1 MKIGM
6 EEYAVVIDS
15 LPYGKSTDVRREP
28 MAQVVGEDYFTL
40 LEITPKLGTILNVG
54 DRIYIGKGPRDKVDH
69 IKTRIGYV
77 DLTSSA
83 REELE
88 SALKR
93 IIKEKEPYFVSF
105 FNKCGPINIRLHQL
119 ELLPGVGKKHMR
131 DILEERDKKPFEN
144 LADINKRVALLP
156 DAVKVISDRIL
167 EELTGKSKYYIL
179 TRPPFQKE
187 EGQYNAPG

>member
-1 MKIGM
+1 MRIGM
-6 EEYAVVIDS
+6 EEYAIVIDS
-15 LPYGKSTDVRREP
+15 LPYGKSTDVRKEP
-28 MAQVVGEDYFTL
+28 IAQVVGEDYFTL
-40 LEITPKLGTILNVG
+40 LEVTPKPELVLTVG
-54 DRIYIGKGPRDKVDH
+54 ERIYIGKGPRDKVDH
-69 IKTRIGYV
+69 IKSRIGYF

-83 REELE
+83 RAELE
-88 SALKR
+88 RALMR
-93 IIKEKEPYFVSF
+93 IIKEKEQYFISF

-131 DILEERDKKPFEN
+131 DILDEREGKPFES

-156 DAVKVISDRIL
+156 DASKIIADRVL

-187 EGQYNAPG
+187 EGYSNA

>member
-1 MKIGM
+1 MRIGM

-28 MAQVVGEDYFTL
+28 IAQIVGEDYFTL
-40 LEITPKLGTILNVG
+40 LEVTPKIGTVLAVG
-54 DRIYIGKGPRDKVDH
+54 DKIYIGKGPRDKVDH
-69 IKTRIGYV
+69 IKSRIGYF

-83 REELE
+83 RSELE
-88 SALKR
+88 RALKR
-93 IIKEKEPYFVSF
+93 IIMEKEPYFVSF

-119 ELLPGVGKKHMR
+119 ELLPGVGKKHMK
-131 DILEERDKKPFEN
+131 DILEEREKRPFEN
-144 LADINKRVALLP
+144 LADMNKRVALLP
-156 DAVKVISDRIL
+156 DASKVISDRIL

-187 EGQYNAPG
+187 EGQFNAQG

>member
-6 EEYAVVIDS
+6 EEYAVVLDS

-28 MAQVVGEDYFTL
+28 LAQVVGEDYFTL
-40 LEITPKLGTILNVG
+40 LEVTPKTGTVSVG
-54 DRIYIGKGPRDKVDH
+54 ERIYIGKGPRDKVDH
-69 IKTRIGYV
+69 IKSRITYL

-83 REELE
+83 RAELE
-88 SALKR
+88 RTLKR

-105 FNKCGPINIRLHQL
+105 LNKCGPINIRLHQL

-131 DILEERDKKPFEN
+131 DILDERERKPFES
-144 LADINKRVALLP
+144 LEDINKRVALLP
-156 DAVKVISDRIL
+156 DASKIIADRIV

-179 TRPPFQKE
+179 TRPPFQRE
-187 EGQYNAPG
+187 EV

>member
-28 MAQVVGEDYFTL
+28 IAQVVGEDYFTL
-40 LEITPKLGTILNVG
+40 LEVTPKSGTVLAVG

-69 IKTRIGYV
+69 IKSRISYS

-83 REELE
+83 RAELE
-88 SALKR
+88 RTLRR
-93 IIKEKEPYFVSF
+93 IITEKEPYFISF

-131 DILEERDKKPFEN
+131 DILDEREKKPFES
-144 LADINKRVALLP
+144 LADLNKRVALLP
-156 DAVKVISDRIL
+156 DAVKIISDRIL

-187 EGQYNAPG
+187 EGQFNAQG